1 MVTEDDTRWPP
12 GLFGLPKRHGKIRDL
27 SRFDA
32 LFFKT
37 HPKQAH
43 AMDPQLRLLME
54 TSYEAIVDAGY
65 DPAAFGGRNVGVFVG
80 AYMCDSANASREAA
94 FTSTDGYAFLGNIKA
109 MFANRISYALDFQGP
124 SLTVDTACS
133 STMTALNEAVLALR
147 SGRCQAAIV
156 GSSHLT
162 LDPAMALP
170 LLRMGLLSE
179 AGRCASFDKECTGV
193 ARTETVGAFFLQRA
207 SDARRVY
214 AKVVNVGINADG
226 FKAEGV
232 IYPSGKLRAQ
242 LMREVY
248 AEVNIDPREVEYVE
262 AQGVGTKAADPQE
275 LAAISAVFCKPGRKA
290 PLKIGSVKSNIGHAE
305 GASGI
310 ASVAKVILMME
321 TRAIPPN
328 LHFKEPNP
336 DIPSLHD
343 GSIEVVDKVTPFN
356 GGLVGINSKG
366 FSGANAHA
374 VLEPNP
380 GPSVDTLPR
389 AIIEIPRLVLMAGR
403 TKDSLTNTLNRMESE
418 GPYPDSAYA
427 LLNRVG
433 QPSVK
438 QFPYRGYALVSMEE
452 GSAKD
457 VKVIEQAPSVKRPLW
472 FVFTGLGSQWR
483 GMAREMMQFDLFA
496 RSIHKSHDVLE
507 PFGVDLIDLVTSEKA
522 QPETM
527 ASPFVSITAIQV
539 ALVAVLRAIGIQPD
553 GIIGHSIGEAGC
565 AYADGG
571 LTAEQAVLCSYW
583 QGRCT
588 ELGSLPKGAMAAVGL
603 AWEEGT
609 KRCPPHVYPACH
621 NAEDSVTVAGP
632 AEAVAKMVAEL
643 KSENIFVRE
652 VDTMSAAFHCRH
664 VHTIGPA
671 LLDVL
676 RKAIPDPKPRS
687 QRWISS
693 SVPQCRWNE
702 PAAQL
707 CSAEY
712 QVNNY
717 LSPVLFREA
726 LEHVPENAIVVE
738 IAPHCLLQPI
748 LRRALGA
755 GASCLG
761 LMKRNA
767 NNLEFFLGSLGKLH
781 TLGVQMDL
789 SALYPPVPW
798 PVPRGTPS
806 IAHLVSW
813 DHSESWTVPGW
824 KDFPMPVQRHPVVA
838 GCVRLGRSSQSEET
852 TITPSPTKQQSDGR
866 RKRNVIQ
873 SVAHIIGVKDPSS
886 LDPRTSLGELGVDS
900 MMNADVKM
908 IMERDFD
915 LELSMQDIRDLTLC
929 QLRDFAEGGTSS
941 LTRQEKPATL

>member
-1 MVTEDDTRWPP
+1 MAQEDIVISGFSGRFPQADHLAEFKQKVYAGIDMVTEDDTRWPP
-12 GLFGLPKRHGKIRDL
+12 GLYGLPKRHGKIRDL

-80 AYMCDSANASREAA
+80 AYMCDAANAFREAA

-226 FKAEGV
+226 FKAEG
-232 IYPSGKLRAQ
+232 
-242 LMREVY
+242 
-248 AEVNIDPREVEYVE
+248 
-262 AQGVGTKAADPQE
+262 
-275 LAAISAVFCKPGRKA
+275 
-290 PLKIGSVKSNIGHAE
+290 
-305 GASGI
+305 I

-374 VLEPNP
+374 VLEANP
-380 GPSVDTLPR
+380 SPSVDTLPR
-389 AIIEIPRLVLMAGR
+389 EKIEIPRLVLMAGR

-507 PFGVDLIDLVTSEKA
+507 PFGVDLIDLVTNEKA
-522 QPETM
+522 QHETM

-603 AWEEGT
+603 TWEEGT

-813 DHSESWTVPGW
+813 DHSESWAVPGW

-838 GCVRLGRSSQSEET
+838 GCVKLGRSSQPEET
-852 TITPSPTKQQSDGR
+852 TIIPSAMKQQSDGR

-915 LELSMQDIRDLTLC
+915 LELSMLDIRDLTLC